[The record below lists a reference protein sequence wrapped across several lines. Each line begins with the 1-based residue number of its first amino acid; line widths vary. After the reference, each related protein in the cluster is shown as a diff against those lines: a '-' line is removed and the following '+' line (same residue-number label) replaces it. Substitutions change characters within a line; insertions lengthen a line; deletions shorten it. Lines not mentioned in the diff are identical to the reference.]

1 MRPIQSKPTQ
11 IGHGLVIMPIQH
23 QCSSNVLNWNSC
35 QLSQWRANAAIICQC
50 PEINTQ
56 WGSNQTQL
64 NLTARRQVW
73 GLTFCDLC
81 EQVGRESQSSTIYA
95 NPSPIEYQFA
105 ANWNLGLFIQRNNQL
120 SLYCQY
126 DANWH
131 PMWHQ
136 LSVNII
142 QIYNQWNANWHPM
155 WHQLSV
161 NIMQIYNQWNAN
173 WHPSWCYLNANA
185 MPIEYQRNANWLPID
200 CQWSVTQLQQECQL
214 TANRTPMDY

>member
-1 MRPIQSKPTQ
+1 MQPSQSKPTQ

-35 QLSQWRANAAIICQC
+35 QFSQWRANAAIIRQC

-81 EQVGRESQSSTIYA
+81 EQVGREGQSSTIYA

-120 SLYCQY
+120 SLYCQS
-126 DANWH
+126 D
-131 PMWHQ
+131 
-136 LSVNII
+136 
-142 QIYNQWNANWHPM
+142 ANWHPM